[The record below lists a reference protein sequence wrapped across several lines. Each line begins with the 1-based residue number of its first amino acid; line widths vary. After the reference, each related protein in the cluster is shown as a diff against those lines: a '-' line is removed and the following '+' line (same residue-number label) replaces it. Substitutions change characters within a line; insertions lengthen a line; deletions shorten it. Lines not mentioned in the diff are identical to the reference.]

1 MLFFKRKNHF
11 TFVFREHLITQM
23 TDWEVYKSNVDD
35 MEIDT
40 EEEDMSL
47 YFNQEDDKYN
57 DNYYQRQSFSYTPE
71 RKYLKSIGSPN
82 NESATSDNEEHIN
95 HEFLE
100 NGKFDEEKYWA
111 FKEKAIEERANL
123 GAGKSHLMN
132 MLFCFWCFYLRDHFE
147 NDMYIE
153 FLTYAREDRSL
164 GANYGI
170 QCFYRFCSYGLE
182 TNWLPEVYE
191 TFEDEAMSDYW
202 KGNKY
207 GLEKFKAFHINQK
220 YDFQI
225 PIKPETKRELDK
237 YPTCRSFREP
247 INNYNNNK
255 NVQRRGSDASRVT
268 FKFGSMPQPKYKPP
282 ISNNNNQ
289 QPPTPPPQQQQQQQQ
304 QKKKN
309 KRKNKNK
316 NKFNYTPDQDNSAN
330 LNEKEKEEM
339 EKKKELEKQ
348 MANTQ
353 TEVKSLPG
361 KYVPPSMTSENKD
374 LFKAPPQAYKPKY
387 QNHSPKNSAPRE
399 WTFGK
404 AQPQSLP
411 KNSSFRRNKW

>member
-1 MLFFKRKNHF
+1 
-11 TFVFREHLITQM
+11 M
-23 TDWEVYKSNVDD
+23 TDWEIYKSNVDE

-47 YFNQEDDKYN
+47 YLNNEQDEDNNYN
-57 DNYYQRQSFSYTPE
+57 DNYYQRQSFSYTPKS
-71 RKYLKSIGSPN
+71 KYLKSIGSPN
-82 NESATSDNEEHIN
+82 SESPTSDNEEHIN

-100 NGKFDEEKYWA
+100 NGQFNEEKYLS
-111 FKEKAIEERANL
+111 FKEKALEDRATL

-147 NDMYIE
+147 NDMYVE

-164 GANYGI
+164 GATYGI

-182 TNWLPEVYE
+182 TNWNIEVYE

-220 YDFQI
+220 YDFPI
-225 PIKPETKRELDK
+225 PIKPETQKELDK

-247 INNYNNNK
+247 INNNNK
-255 NVQRRGSDASRVT
+255 NAQRRGSDASRVT

-282 ISNNNNQ
+282 IQNNNPINNQ
-289 QPPTPPPQQQQQQQQ
+289 PPPQQQEQQQ
-304 QKKKN
+304 QKKKKN
-309 KRKNKNK
+309 RKKNKNK
-316 NKFNYTPDQDNSAN
+316 NKFNYTPEQDKPTE

-348 MANTQ
+348 KANTQ
-353 TEVKSLPG
+353 TNVQSLPG
-361 KYVPPSMTSENKD
+361 KYKPPTCTPENKD
-374 LFKAPPQAYKPKY
+374 LFKAPPQAYKPRY
-387 QNHSPKNSAPRE
+387 QNNNSPKSSAPKE